1 MMLDTSLDAFQSI
14 KPELGS
20 RQKVVFDVI
29 CHLGT
34 PTNTEISNYLGIPIN
49 SITPRVNEL
58 RKKGLVRDAGKREC
72 RITGSLV
79 HCWRVA

>member
-1 MMLDTSLDAFQSI
+1 MIDTSLDAFQSI

-29 CHLGT
+29 SYLGT
-34 PTNTEISNYLGIPIN
+34 PTNTEINNYLGIPIN
-49 SITPRVNEL
+49 SIVPRVNEL

-72 RITGSLV
+72 KITGRLV
-79 HCWRVA
+79 HCWRIAA